1 MRRRA
6 VPLALAVIATAC
18 SEVSPVAPA
27 IGAVEPSYGPLGGGT
42 TVRIEGA
49 RFTPTTRVL
58 VGGREAPLVR
68 LVTSDTLDVVI
79 PPGAQPGDAELVA
92 LDSGGYATARGLFR
106 YSEPPVI
113 TGISPRDSWFT
124 ASDTVVTL
132 SGSGFF
138 AEAAGV
144 NHVVVG
150 GVAVTPMTVT
160 SDSTIQFVAPPGQV
174 FSTVDIEVVNDR
186 GRAVTP
192 HALRYTPGTRPG
204 LLLFGRFSTT
214 YAMFYDPVD
223 QTTITLPR
231 RDQSSY
237 PLTAAVRDGD
247 GTYWG
252 VDYANRLGT
261 LDLAAQTLNGATSVG
276 LRVPSAV
283 RVGDDV
289 FAITRSYN
297 TGAALAKLSL
307 ATSVA
312 TPFGSAAIT
321 CCGNFGIATDGTTV
335 WLTMQ
340 SGSSYVLT
348 TVDPQTGALGTEV
361 TLTGPTYF
369 RVEDL
374 RYFDGALYAVNLYGG
389 LARIDPV
396 TGVVTPLSVP
406 NQRFSAMEIYE

>member
-1 MRRRA
+1 MRRHLL
-6 VPLALAVIATAC
+6 PIALAAAATAC
-18 SEVSPVAPA
+18 SEVPPVTPA
-27 IGAVEPSYGPLGGGT
+27 IIAVEPAYGPLGGGT
-42 TVRIEGA
+42 TVRVEGA
-49 RFTPTTRVL
+49 GFTAATRVL

-68 LVTSDTLDVVI
+68 VLASDTLDVVI

-92 LDSGGYATARGLFR
+92 LDSGGYTTARGLFR
-106 YSEPPVI
+106 YSDPPVI
-113 TGISPRDSWFT
+113 TGVSPRDTWFA

-132 SGSGFF
+132 SGTGFL
-138 AEAAGV
+138 AEAAGD

-150 GVAVTPMTVT
+150 GVAVTPMTVV
-160 SDSTIQFVAPPGQV
+160 SDSTIQFVAPQGQV

-204 LLLFGRFSTT
+204 VLLFGRSSTT
-214 YAMFYDPVD
+214 YAVFYDPVD

-237 PLTAAVRDGD
+237 PLTAVVRDGD

-261 LDLAAQTLNGATSVG
+261 LDLAAQTLNGATTVG

-283 RVGDDV
+283 RVGGDV
-289 FAITRSYN
+289 LAITRSYN

-307 ATSVA
+307 ATSTA

-321 CCGNFGIATDGTTV
+321 CCGNFGIASDGTTV

-361 TLTGPTYF
+361 TLTAPGYF
-369 RVEDL
+369 RVEEL

-396 TGVVTPLSVP
+396 TGTVTPLSVP
-406 NQRFSAMEIYE
+406 NERFTAMEIYE